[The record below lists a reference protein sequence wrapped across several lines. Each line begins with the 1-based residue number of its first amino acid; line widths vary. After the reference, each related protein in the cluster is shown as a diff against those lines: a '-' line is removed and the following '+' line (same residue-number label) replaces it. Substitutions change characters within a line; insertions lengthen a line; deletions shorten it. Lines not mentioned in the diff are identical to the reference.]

1 MEQRQSIVRLFLGA
15 KGAIA
20 ILLLVMSGG
29 AILTSCNPNTPET
42 TVPTTQPTNAVITP
56 KPTAVPT
63 TQPNNAAITPKAET
77 QTATTKAEIYLV
89 SDNNGKL
96 ELIARPITIEQ
107 KATNETAI
115 LEQSFNRLLAQS
127 NSTNTAATNAPAT
140 VIPQGTKLR
149 GIKVDKDAIAVDLSS
164 EFTSG
169 GGTASMTG
177 RLGQVIY
184 TATSLNPKA
193 KVYLSVDGQPLN
205 TLGGEGLEITQP
217 MTRESF
223 QKDFS
228 L

>member
-1 MEQRQSIVRLFLGA
+1 MKQRPAIRQLSLGA

-20 ILLLVMSGG
+20 ILLLAISSGTV
-29 AILTSCNPNTPET
+29 LTSCNPNSPET
-42 TVPTTQPTNAVITP
+42 TVPTTQPTNAVVTP
-56 KPTAVPT
+56 KP
-63 TQPNNAAITPKAET
+63 ET
-77 QTATTKAEIYLV
+77 QTATTKAQIYLV
-89 SDNNGKL
+89 EDKKGKL
-96 ELIARPITIEQ
+96 ELVARPITVEQ
-107 KATNETAI
+107 KATTQAAI
-115 LEQSFNRLLAQS
+115 LEQTFNRLLTQS
-127 NSTNTAATNAPAT
+127 NSTTATNQPSST
-140 VIPQGTKLR
+140 IPQGTKLR
-149 GIKVDKDAIAVDLSS
+149 SIKVDKDTITVDLSP

-193 KVYLSVDGQPLN
+193 KVFLSVNGQPLE

>member
-1 MEQRQSIVRLFLGA
+1 MKQRQLIVRLSLGA

-20 ILLLVMSGG
+20 ILLLAVSSG
-29 AILTSCNPNTPET
+29 IVLTSCNPNTPET
-42 TVPTTQPTNAVITP
+42 TVPTTKPTQPITAVVTP
-56 KPTAVPT
+56 KPEA
-63 TQPNNAAITPKAET
+63 

-89 SDNNGKL
+89 EDRNGKL
-96 ELIARPITIEQ
+96 ELVARPITIEQ
-107 KATNETAI
+107 KATNQQAV
-115 LEQSFNRLLAQS
+115 LEQAFNRLLTQS
-127 NSTNTAATNAPAT
+127 NSNNTATNQPT
-140 VIPQGTKLR
+140 STIPQKTTLR
-149 GIKVDKDAIAVDLSS
+149 SIKVDKDAITVDLSS

-169 GGTASMTG
+169 GGSASMTG

-193 KVYLSVDGQPLN
+193 KVFLSVNGQPLE

-223 QKDFS
+223 QKDFP